1 MQGGKGL
8 LVAGTALLVLAA
20 AAGVFLWSRMH
31 NVDGA
36 GQPGAQ
42 EQNVLAQPALR
53 DEPLMATLYYPAGD
67 LLTPVS
73 AALKRRPDAQS
84 QAREA
89 ILSLFAD
96 QRAAQAAGL
105 AEVKL
110 RALYLDAAG
119 VAYLDL
125 ALAAQKDVKASA
137 WEELLALYALVNTL
151 TQNFEEI
158 KQVRFLLNGREAQ
171 TLAGHLDLTGA
182 FAKRMDLVRQ

>member
-8 LVAGTALLVLAA
+8 LAAGIAILVLAA
-20 AAGVFLWSRMH
+20 AAGIFLWSRMR
-31 NVDGA
+31 NADGTV
-36 GQPGAQ
+36 QPGAPG
-42 EQNVLAQPALR
+42 QNVLEQPALR
-53 DEPLMATLYYPAGD
+53 DEPLIAALYYPAGD

-73 AALKRRPDAQS
+73 AAIKRRPDAQS

-89 ILSLFAD
+89 ILALFAD

-105 AEVKL
+105 AEVRL
-110 RALYLDAAG
+110 RALYLDASG

-125 ALAAQKDVKASA
+125 ALPAQKDVKASA

-158 KQVRFLLNGREAQ
+158 RQVRFLLNGREAQ
-171 TLAGHLDLTGA
+171 TLAGHLDLAGT
-182 FAKRMDLVRQ
+182 FAKRMDLVKQ